1 VLVFCFGRALAH
13 VLGVCVRVCVRPR
26 LCPLPLQLC
35 DFGNTIP
42 FHELPEYK
50 GTPYMQTPYYRAPE
64 VILGYART
72 CAVDVWSAGCVL
84 FEIFTGAFCFTG
96 ACNRD
101 ILWSMQDALG
111 PVPGR
116 LLRRAQFRD
125 SHYGPTSDALLP
137 RAPPPAPVA
146 PVAAP
151 GAAPG
156 GQGAAPGVPPPP
168 AASRPLDVPDIRS
181 RLLNAAAK
189 GLVRAVK
196 AKHPTNK
203 VKIADAKRR
212 GLSDLERTEVLQLYD
227 LLAHILV
234 YDVDKRLTA
243 EQVLRHEFFRDQGR

>member
-1 VLVFCFGRALAH
+1 
-13 VLGVCVRVCVRPR
+13 
-26 LCPLPLQLC
+26 
-35 DFGNTIP
+35 
-42 FHELPEYK
+42 
-50 GTPYMQTPYYRAPE
+50 
-64 VILGYART
+64 
-72 CAVDVWSAGCVL
+72 
-84 FEIFTGAFCFTG
+84 
-96 ACNRD
+96 
-101 ILWSMQDALG
+101 
-111 PVPGR
+111 
-116 LLRRAQFRD
+116 
-125 SHYGPTSDALLP
+125 
-137 RAPPPAPVA
+137 
-146 PVAAP
+146 
-151 GAAPG
+151 
-156 GQGAAPGVPPPP
+156 VPPPP

>member
-1 VLVFCFGRALAH
+1 M
-13 VLGVCVRVCVRPR
+13 
-26 LCPLPLQLC
+26 QLC

-84 FEIFTGAFCFTG
+84 FEIFTGSFCFTG
-96 ACNRD
+96 SCNRD
-101 ILWSMQDALG
+101 ILWAMQDALG
-111 PVPGR
+111 PVPSR
-116 LLRRAQFRD
+116 LLRKAQFRD
-125 SHYGPTSDALLP
+125 SHYAPTCDALLP
-137 RAPPPAPVA
+137 RAPPPAP
-146 PVAAP
+146 PVPVP
-151 GAAPG
+151 GAS
-156 GQGAAPGVPPPP
+156 GAAAAAAVVLPPP

-181 RLLNAAAK
+181 RLLNSAAK

-196 AKHPTNK
+196 AKHPNNK

-212 GLSDLERTEVLQLYD
+212 GLSDKERAEVLQLYD
-227 LLAHILV
+227 LLHQILV

-243 EQVLRHEFFRDQGR
+243 EQVLRHEFLREQSR